1 MYMIFFGVGIGFIVI
16 SLIIGAVADS
26 EAGPFA
32 FLQPKIIA
40 LFLAV
45 TGGIGLILSPR
56 LADVFGGGIVLLL
69 SVLAGLLVAGLV
81 NRFIIM
87 PLYRAQNTSAFDKQA
102 IIGQSAKVISP
113 ILEGGYGKIKYNVS
127 GSVVTAPAK
136 CENGEGAKNGE
147 DVDIIYIEG
156 GTYFVRRRKLQ

>member
-1 MYMIFFGVGIGFIVI
+1 MYLIFFGVGVGFIAI
-16 SLIIGAVADS
+16 SLLIGAIADT

-45 TGGIGLILSPR
+45 TGGFGLILSPR
-56 LADVFGGGIVLLL
+56 LADIWGGGIVLVI
-69 SVLAGLLVAGLV
+69 SVVAGAIVAGLV
-81 NRFIIM
+81 NRFVVM

-102 IIGQSAKVISP
+102 IIGQTARVISP
-113 ILEGGYGKIKYNVS
+113 ILEGGYGKIKYNAS
-127 GSVVTAPAK
+127 GSVVTGAAK
-136 CENGEGAKNGE
+136 CEDGGAAKNGE

-156 GTYFVRRRKLQ
+156 GTYYVRRKKIQ